1 MRFPVFARPASFA
14 RPVLA
19 LAFALAATSIM
30 TSTAA
35 RAAQEGDHAGA
46 AHLVVADAVSHTLT
60 VLDAARDERLA
71 TFATPG
77 RIGNLVRSS
86 TGRWVLAV
94 HTDANKLTILDSGLR
109 RVDHG
114 DHMDLEVAAP
124 FVRATVYP
132 GRKPIDFW
140 TGSGMATVHNDDDGT
155 LAILDEERLE
165 EGTEVRRIRGAGSG
179 HNNSVIL
186 EDTVLLSLASEG
198 RITAY
203 GLADGAIRQTFEG
216 CPGTHGWTTRGRTF
230 AAAGCTDGVML
241 FTKEGSEVTAR
252 TVAEP
257 ADSPENARVSTITSH
272 RGSDVLVG
280 NFGQGLAL
288 IRPADAELRS
298 VPLPSTPV
306 RFAFDH
312 DGKRM
317 IALTLDGR
325 LHALDPA
332 SGELLWSIDAV
343 APVDTATT
351 GAPRPSLAVG
361 EEVAYVADPSAGQ
374 IVKIDLALGRTFGT
388 PLAVGGTPT
397 ALALVEM
404 DGAQH

>member
-1 MRFPVFARPASFA
+1 MGFPRFSRRGPLARL
-14 RPVLA
+14 VLV
-19 LAFALAATSIM
+19 LTFALAAITVL
-30 TSTAA
+30 TSTSA
-35 RAAQEGDHAGA
+35 RAAQEDDHASA
-46 AHLVVADAVSHTLT
+46 ARLVVADAVSHTLT
-60 VLDAARDERLA
+60 VLDAAKDERLA

-77 RIGNLVRSS
+77 QIGNVIRSS
-86 TGRWVLAV
+86 TGRWVFAV

-114 DHMDLEVAAP
+114 DHMDLEVGAP

-140 TGSGMATVHNDDDGT
+140 TGNGMATVHNDDDGT
-155 LAILDEERLE
+155 LAVIDEAKLE
-165 EGTEVRRIRGAGSG
+165 EGTEVRRIKGAGSG
-179 HNNSVIL
+179 HNNAVVL

-198 RITAY
+198 RVTAY
-203 GLADGAIRQTFEG
+203 GLTDGAVRQTFEG

-241 FTKEGSEVTAR
+241 FTKEGSQVTVR
-252 TVAEP
+252 KVAEP
-257 ADSPENARVSTITSH
+257 AGSPENARVSTITSH
-272 RGSDVLVG
+272 RASEIMVG

-288 IRPADAELRS
+288 IRPGDAELRS
-298 VPLPSTPV
+298 VPLPAAPV

-312 DGKRM
+312 DGEHV
-317 IALTLDGR
+317 IVLTVDGK

-332 SGELLWSIDAV
+332 SGETLWSIDAV

-361 EEVAYVADPSAGQ
+361 EEAAYVTDPPAGQ
-374 IVKIDLALGRTFGT
+374 IVKIDLALGRPFGT
-388 PLAVGGTPT
+388 PLAIGGTPT

-404 DGAQH
+404 EGAQH